1 MKRTTRRLIAVAAI
15 AAFIGIP
22 TAASAQGAP
31 CVGETA
37 QMFKTVF
44 SQMAKTDQ
52 GAVGDWLRQ
61 VRSDPSGFPWC
72 GA

>member
-1 MKRTTRRLIAVAAI
+1 MKRITRRLIAVAAV

-61 VRSDPSGFPWC
+61 VRENPSGFPWC
-72 GA
+72 G